1 MGNAAQYSGAGN
13 ASNYESQFLDQ
24 GWTHEGFTDSGLP
37 IYEYDAGGYSQTRF
51 VGESMQDIH
60 GDTAQIGRDKAGMH
74 EAYGEKYGEGSEEQ
88 QAYADM
94 VGLEARAM
102 GGRVRPGRGYMVGER
117 GPEYFSP
124 TTPGYITPN
133 DGGKA
138 SARMIGREVAK
149 ALQESP
155 ISIPQD
161 AVTDSVL
168 RAAPG
173 REALR
178 GWA

>member
-1 MGNAAQYSGAGN
+1 M
-13 ASNYESQFLDQ
+13 
-24 GWTHEGFTDSGLP
+24 
-37 IYEYDAGGYSQTRF
+37 
-51 VGESMQDIH
+51 
-60 GDTAQIGRDKAGMH
+60 
-74 EAYGEKYGEGSEEQ
+74 
-88 QAYADM
+88 
-94 VGLEARAM
+94 
-102 GGRVRPGRGYMVGER
+102 GER
-117 GPEYFSP
+117 GPEYFTP
-124 TTPGYITPN
+124 TTPGYVTPN
-133 DGGKA
+133 DGGRDN
-138 SARMIGREVAK
+138 ARRIGREVAK